1 MKKKRS
7 TDKLWLVFGI
17 CLFTYCIYGL
27 SKRALTEFL
36 VDNKA
41 IHTKAVIINKENV
54 YPNQR
59 GINPKFSYSYQFEVA
74 GTKYTGDSHDISLKV
89 GGSIEVK
96 YNKNLPF
103 FNKPLHPKD

>member
-1 MKKKRS
+1 MKKKKF

-17 CLFTYCIYGL
+17 CLFVYCIYVL
-27 SKRALTEFL
+27 SKRVMTDFF
-36 VDNKA
+36 VDDEA
-41 IHTKAVIINKENV
+41 IHTKAVIINEENV

-59 GINPKFSYSYQFEVA
+59 GINPKFSYSYQFEIA

-89 GGSIEVK
+89 GDSIEVE

-103 FNKPLHPKD
+103 